1 MSGAEPG
8 STRVRVRACTPADAG
23 AVGAL
28 SREFVAY
35 LRDLGDPAPGGVTA
49 KAYLRDG
56 FGERPAFTSLLA
68 EADGRAVG
76 YLLCHEG
83 YDVDRG
89 GRVLHV
95 ADLFVAGSARRAG
108 VGRALMD
115 AAAEVCRRAGGHA
128 LVWAVYPPNAAARA
142 FYESLGGRY
151 SEDLLMSRR
160 V

>member
-1 MSGAEPG
+1 M
-8 STRVRVRACTPADAG
+8 TRVHVRACTPADAG
-23 AVGAL
+23 AVSAL

-49 KAYLRDG
+49 EAYLRDG
-56 FGERPAFTSLLA
+56 FGERPAFTGLLA
-68 EADGRAVG
+68 EIDGRTVG
-76 YLLCHEG
+76 YLLYHEG
-83 YDVDRG
+83 YDTDRG

-95 ADLFVAGSARRAG
+95 ADLFVTGSARRAG
-108 VGRALMD
+108 AGRALMD
-115 AAAEVCRRAGGHA
+115 AAAEVCRCAGGHA

-151 SEDLLMSRR
+151 SDDLLMSWR